1 MADLLGPVRE
11 RIPTMG
17 VRYKISELTRP
28 VKELLA
34 RVFQS
39 KRQCRCVKFYC
50 PTPILSFI
58 PNLITVT
65 STLSA
70 DSF

>member
-1 MADLLGPVRE
+1 MADLPGPVRE
-11 RIPTMG
+11 RIPTIR

-28 VKELLA
+28 VKELSA

-39 KRQCRCVKFYC
+39 KRERRFAKYYCR
-50 PTPILSFI
+50 TPILSFI

-65 STLSA
+65 STLSG